1 VVEEEGRL
9 MFIHI
14 PDRREILEC
23 LAAEELEW
31 MEDALRPGVAQEPPT
46 VREASADCRFWAAR
60 RTER

>member
-1 VVEEEGRL
+1 